1 MKCLGCAL
9 ALLLH
14 AFVISRVV
22 GLTSFSRDRHI
33 FSRNPHIYSS
43 IQTSMLSA
51 SPSGETNAAAAKKK
65 TTHKKREP
73 YVFNGTVT
81 IVDRGEHHV
90 VVAKPP
96 SVVCHHSDWSGSRSK
111 KRTVPEVP
119 MLQRTREAV
128 QERVNLVHRLDRGAS
143 GCLLITLAKS
153 DEEELDATSSLQE
166 AMTNA
171 NKTYVALVRGEGM
184 VNGRDLQSEGW
195 FEVDRPIKDESGN
208 LNDATT
214 MFRFVAGQ
222 DNDSGNLDR
231 PRASIVLARPKT
243 GRWHQIR
250 RHLNG
255 LSHPILGD
263 SSHGNSQT
271 NREWRSKRGLPPER
285 TCLHLLT
292 MELPA
297 KEMFPS
303 GIKAYCPLADDM
315 LSLLENHLPEV
326 LQQAQ
331 QILREEEGIELTSS
345 QGDSEEIPIQLT
357 VQM

>member
-1 MKCLGCAL
+1 
-9 ALLLH
+9 
-14 AFVISRVV
+14 
-22 GLTSFSRDRHI
+22 
-33 FSRNPHIYSS
+33 
-43 IQTSMLSA
+43 MLSA